1 MDYQN
6 IKFERDGALALLTV
20 DRPKALNALNSATF
34 HEMEHALNSLKE
46 DTRALIVT
54 GGGDKAFVAGADI
67 AEMSTISAAQAR
79 EFSALG
85 HRVFEHLE
93 NLPIP
98 TIAAVNGFA
107 LGGGLE
113 LALGCDL
120 IYASEKAKLGV
131 PEVTLGVIPGF
142 GGTQRLTRLLGR
154 ARAKELLFTADR
166 LDAAKAKEI
175 GLVLDVVPAD
185 KLMEHVKAVAA
196 KILKNGPLA
205 VAQAKRVVEYG
216 ADQDLRAANELE
228 RQGFAV
234 LFGSEDQREGMA
246 AFLAKRPANF
256 QGK

>member
-6 IKFERDGALALLTV
+6 IKFEKDGALAILTV
-20 DRPKALNALNSATF
+20 DRPKAMNALNSATF

-54 GGGDKAFVAGADI
+54 GGGEKSFVAGADI

-166 LDAAKAKEI
+166 IDAAKAKEI
-175 GLVLDVVPAD
+175 GLVLEVLPPDQ
-185 KLMEHVKAVAA
+185 LMSHCRAVAE